1 MPDFELRVT
10 RRLRGTRRRGI
21 SGLGLAL
28 VIVGLLALAIAYA
41 ALPGWLARL
50 WPLALIAVGLLGALR
65 RPGWVDELDLHWGA
79 PAARSADRPR
89 RLFSLALVGVG
100 CLCLLFTTGLVD
112 TRVIGPGVLIALG
125 LLLLWRRAR

>member
-1 MPDFELRVT
+1 MPHFELRVT
-10 RRLRGTRRRGI
+10 RRVRGARRRGL

-50 WPLALIAVGLLGALR
+50 WPLALVAVGLLGALR
-65 RPGWVDELDLHWGA
+65 KPGWVEELDLRWG
-79 PAARSADRPR
+79 PQVARGVDRPR
-89 RLFSLALVGVG
+89 RLFGLALVGVG

-112 TRVIGPGVLIALG
+112 TRLIGPGVLIALG

>member
-10 RRLRGTRRRGI
+10 RRLRGARRRGI

-28 VIVGLLALAIAYA
+28 VVVGLLALAIAYA

-50 WPLALIAVGLLGALR
+50 WPLALVAVGLLGALR
-65 RPGWVDELDLHWGA
+65 RPGWVEELDLRWG
-79 PAARSADRPR
+79 PQVARGADRPR

-112 TRVIGPGVLIALG
+112 TRVIGPGVLIVLG